1 MEWYYHFPKFFF
13 VTIFSSWDFIS
24 QALLQSTR
32 FYSQP
37 LATGDLFPDPIVW
50 LFPGCYIHGIR
61 WYGASWVWFLSCS
74 KIYQDPF
81 MLLCGSAVIPF
92 LLLSSALLYGYTA
105 LHLFTSWGTL
115 GLLPELSH
123 CELSHYKHSH
133 TIFFWCE
140 HMSSVLLPRC
150 GIAGLNDKCVFNF
163 YKKLL
168 NHFQSG
174 CSILPS
180 EKGLE
185 LRLHLYHLRSL
196 Q

>member
-1 MEWYYHFPKFFF
+1 MRFY
-13 VTIFSSWDFIS
+13 FSGPF
-24 QALLQSTR
+24 LVNCC

-61 WYGASWVWFLSCS
+61 WYVAFWVWFLSCS

-81 MLLCGSAVIPF
+81 MLLCGSAVI
-92 LLLSSALLYGYTA
+92 YTA
-105 LHLFTSWGTL
+105 VYLFTSWGTL
-115 GLLPELSH
+115 GLLPEFSH
-123 CELSHYKHSH
+123 CEKSHYKHSH
-133 TIFFWCE
+133 TFFFFWCE
-140 HMSSVLLPRC
+140 HMSSFLLPRC

-168 NHFQSG
+168 NHFPSG
-174 CSILPS
+174 CSILHS

-185 LRLHLYHLRSL
+185 LRLHLYHLRSP